1 MEMLKNFYLGIQHIW
16 QGLSFL
22 KAHKKL
28 WAFAI
33 LPTVINV
40 ALFII
45 MLNVFSHYYA
55 DIYNW
60 LQAFLG
66 PIQIEAPEVWY
77 LKIAA
82 WFLMVI
88 NGLFQ
93 IIIWLLALLCMLIIF
108 YVLGF
113 IIAGPFNDMLS
124 ERVEQIITGVNPQD
138 FSWKKL
144 LSDLTRTLK
153 AEILKAIFFLSIPLA
168 LLLVVFIPIVG
179 SIIYPALTIGF
190 GMFDLSFNYIDYPM
204 ARKTQPFSERLKFAK
219 KHKIAL
225 IAFGTPILIPFAN
238 FLLMAPLV
246 VGGTML
252 YLKLKEN
259 N

>member
-1 MEMLKNFYLGIQHIW
+1 MKLLKNFYLGTQHIW

-22 KAHKKL
+22 KEHKKL
-28 WAFAI
+28 WFFAI

-45 MLNVFSHYYA
+45 MLNVFSHYY
-55 DIYNW
+55 DHIYIW

-77 LKIAA
+77 LKIVA
-82 WFLMVI
+82 WFLLVI
-88 NGLFQ
+88 DALFRM
-93 IIIWLLALLCMLIIF
+93 IIWLLALLFMLIIF

-144 LSDLTRTLK
+144 LSDLIRTLK
-153 AEILKAIFFLSIPLA
+153 AETLKALFFLSIPLA

-179 SIIYPALTIGF
+179 SVIYPVLTIGF

-204 ARKTQPFSERLKFAK
+204 ARKTLPFADRINFAK
-219 KHKIAL
+219 KHKVAL
-225 IAFGTPILIPFAN
+225 LGFGTPILIPFAN

-246 VGGTML
+246 VGGTLL